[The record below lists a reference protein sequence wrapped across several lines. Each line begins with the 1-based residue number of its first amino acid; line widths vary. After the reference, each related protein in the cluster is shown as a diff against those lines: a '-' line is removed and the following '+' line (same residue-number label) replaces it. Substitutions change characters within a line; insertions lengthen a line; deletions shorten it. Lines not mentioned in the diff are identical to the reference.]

1 MKKASRQ
8 MGFGDDWKKAVEK
21 VKGMYVPPG
30 SQPAIVRD
38 MLFEAVD
45 YLRAKDLVTVPQIA
59 SESFHMSMMTPE
71 AQLSAPFF
79 LGGAQII
86 VSYPT
91 NTMEYDARLRACA
104 ATTSR
109 SPTPWPSTK

>member
-1 MKKASRQ
+1 

-30 SQPAIVRD
+30 GQPAVVRD

-45 YLRAKDLVTVPQIA
+45 YLRAKDLITVPQIA
-59 SESFHMSMMTPE
+59 SESLHMSMMSPE

-79 LGGAQII
+79 LGGVADHRV
-86 VSYPT
+86 VSDQHDGVRRAAA
-91 NTMEYDARLRACA
+91 EHARQQHPVLARRR
-104 ATTSR
+104 R
-109 SPTPWPSTK
+109 STR